1 MVWDVPP
8 SLLSPLS
15 QTTFP
20 VTPSMATSPSM
31 AFGPYLSHMAPGM
44 GLMPELMPSAPL
56 LVPGSPTSLTAMGNG
71 TSTHK
76 SIRTDK
82 LEVGPHAR
90 TPFIGQ

>member
-1 MVWDVPP
+1 
-8 SLLSPLS
+8 
-15 QTTFP
+15 
-20 VTPSMATSPSM
+20 M
-31 AFGPYLSHMAPGM
+31 AFSPYLSHMAPGM

-82 LEVGPHAR
+82 LEVGLRQGWVAPS
-90 TPFIGQ
+90 PFSCYSLDHYRSFVYSFIIG